1 MRDALD
7 VLYQRG
13 TRGKL
18 YRLLY
23 ELNKDTVV
31 KVRTA
36 VGDTKEEDTGEG
48 LGQGTNEGALISA
61 SSIDFTVNEHF
72 EHSPYEI
79 SYGDSNHQPLL
90 F

>member
-1 MRDALD
+1 M
-7 VLYQRG
+7 
-13 TRGKL
+13 
-18 YRLLY
+18 
-23 ELNKDTVV
+23 

-61 SSIDFTVNEHF
+61 SSIDLAVNEHF
-72 EHSPYEI
+72 EHIPYQI

>member
-1 MRDALD
+1 M
-7 VLYQRG
+7 
-13 TRGKL
+13 
-18 YRLLY
+18 
-23 ELNKDTVV
+23 

-79 SYGDSNHQPLL
+79 SYGDSNLQPLL
-90 F
+90 FQDDIARMTLSPEDPKWVTRGWSR